1 MLINF
6 EVGKLTKLKY
16 MKRKDFLRTLA
27 FTAASGS
34 VFLAACGGESNKP
47 AETKTEPATTPEAAP
62 APAATAS
69 ADCNDLSGLT
79 EADIKQRE
87 SVQYVA
93 ASTDAEKKCS
103 NCRFF
108 QPGADATACGGCQL
122 FKGPVA
128 PEGNCKSW
136 FKKDA

>member
-16 MKRKDFLRTLA
+16 MKRKDFLKTLA
-27 FTAASGS
+27 LTAASGS
-34 VFLAACGGESNKP
+34 VFLAACGGDPKKP
-47 AETKTEPATTPEAAP
+47 AETKTEPAATPEAAP
-62 APAATAS
+62 APAATA
-69 ADCNDLSGLT
+69 DCSDLSGLT
-79 EADIKQRE
+79 EVEVKQRE

-93 ASTDAEKKCS
+93 VSTDAEKKCS

-108 QPGADATACGGCQL
+108 QPGADASSCGGCQL

-136 FKKDA
+136 FKKEA